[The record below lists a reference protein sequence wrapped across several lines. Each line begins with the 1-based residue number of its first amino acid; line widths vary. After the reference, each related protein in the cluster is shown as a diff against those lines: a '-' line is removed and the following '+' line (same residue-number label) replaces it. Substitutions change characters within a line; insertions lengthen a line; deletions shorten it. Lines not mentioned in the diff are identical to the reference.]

1 MDKLYDLEEVSKI
14 LQVHIETVRRYI
26 KSGALRAAKIGKA
39 YRVQERDLQAFIE
52 ARIKN
57 APEEQ

>member
-1 MDKLYDLEEVSKI
+1 MDRIYNLEEVASI
-14 LQVHIETVRRYI
+14 LQVHIDTVRRYI

-57 APEEQ
+57 APEE

>member
-1 MDKLYDLEEVSKI
+1 MDKLYNLEEVSKI

-39 YRVQERDLQAFIE
+39 YRIQERDLQAFIE
-52 ARIKN
+52 ARIKE
-57 APEEQ
+57 APEE

>member
-57 APEEQ
+57 APEE

>member
-1 MDKLYDLEEVSKI
+1 MDKLYDLQEVANI
-14 LQVHIETVRRYI
+14 LQVHIDTVRRYI

-57 APEEQ
+57 APEE

>member
-39 YRVQERDLQAFIE
+39 YRVQEKDLQAFIE
-52 ARIKN
+52 ARIKD
-57 APEEQ
+57 APEE

>member
-52 ARIKN
+52 ARIKE
-57 APEEQ
+57 APEE